1 MTYDTHARIAA
12 LVAAGF
18 FTAAGAGVAYADTT
32 TSGNGSIL
40 GGNQIVADLDVPIN
54 ACGNAIAVLGVAG
67 AQCTGGGAAVQDDS
81 STWTPEKPEGPETP
95 DESEKPETPEEPEN
109 PEKPETPEKPEK
121 PGKPGYGEEPGDGG
135 HDGGGH
141 DGGGHDG
148 GGHDG
153 GGHDGGHD
161 DGYGGGDHGG
171 GGGGHDGGN
180 GGGGGDHGGG
190 DNGGGGGTPEEPVS
204 PPAVDQEPPAP
215 ELAKTGTD
223 GSALSGLLASAA
235 AAIAAGAG
243 LLLFGRRRARA

>member
-40 GGNQIVADLDVPIN
+40 GGNQIVADLDVPVN

-67 AQCTGGGAAVQDDS
+67 AQCTGSGAAVQDDS
-81 STWTPEKPEGPETP
+81 STWTPEKPEKPETP
-95 DESEKPETPEEPEN
+95 EESEKPETPEEPEN

-121 PGKPGYGEEPGDGG
+121 PGYGEEPGD
-135 HDGGGH
+135 
-141 DGGGHDG
+141 

-171 GGGGHDGGN
+171 

>member
-1 MTYDTHARIAA
+1 MTYHTHARIAA

-32 TSGNGSIL
+32 ATTSGNGSIL
-40 GGNQIVADLDVPIN
+40 GGNQLVADLDVPVN

-67 AQCTGGGAAVQDDS
+67 AQCTDSGAVVEDDS
-81 STWTPEKPEGPETP
+81 SSWTPEKPEEPETP
-95 DESEKPETPEEPEN
+95 DESEKPETPEKPEN
-109 PEKPETPEKPEK
+109 PEKPE
-121 PGKPGYGEEPGDGG
+121 KPGYGGKPD
-135 HDGGGH
+135 D
-141 DGGGHDG
+141 GGHDG

-171 GGGGHDGGN
+171 GGGGGGHDGG
-180 GGGGGDHGGG
+180 
-190 DNGGGGGTPEEPVS
+190 NGGGGGTPEEPVS
-204 PPAVDQEPPAP
+204 PPATDEEPPAPAP
-215 ELAKTGTD
+215 ELARTGTD
-223 GSALSGLLASAA
+223 GSALSGLFASAA

>member
-40 GGNQIVADLDVPIN
+40 GGNQIVADLDAPVN
-54 ACGNAIAVLGVAG
+54 ACGNAIAVLGLAG
-67 AQCTGGGAAVQDDS
+67 AQCTDSGAVVEDDS
-81 STWTPEKPEGPETP
+81 STWTPEEPEKPETP
-95 DESEKPETPEEPEN
+95 DEPEKETPEEPES
-109 PEKPETPEKPEK
+109 PEEPE
-121 PGKPGYGEEPGDGG
+121 KPGYGEEPGDGDG
-135 HDGGGH
+135 HDDGGH
-141 DGGGHDG
+141 DDGGHDD
-148 GGHDG
+148 GHDD

-161 DGYGGGDHGG
+161 DDGYGDGDHGG
-171 GGGGHDGGN
+171 GGDNGG

-190 DNGGGGGTPEEPVS
+190 DNGGGGTPEEPVS
-204 PPAVDQEPPAP
+204 PPVTDEEPPAP
-215 ELAKTGTD
+215 GPELAQTGTD

>member
-67 AQCTGGGAAVQDDS
+67 AQCTGSGAAVQDDS
-81 STWTPEKPEGPETP
+81 STWTPEKPEVPETP
-95 DESEKPETPEEPEN
+95 DESEKPETPEN
-109 PEKPETPEKPEK
+109 PE
-121 PGKPGYGEEPGDGG
+121 KPGYGEEPGDGG

-141 DGGGHDG
+141 DGGYDG

-171 GGGGHDGGN
+171 GGGHDGGGDHG

-204 PPAVDQEPPAP
+204 PPAADQEPPAP
-215 ELAKTGTD
+215 ELARTGTD